1 MSEKG
6 RPGRIEPG
14 PLRGQISARA
24 WNRAQDAADIVLGQR
39 SDGTAAGP
47 SDASPAY
54 TGILAKN
61 DTATVVNRWGV
72 LSVAGVVF
80 TPSGATGN
88 ATQQFQDQP
97 VLSGGL
103 PTGGSAFVVA
113 VEPIAAGKIGRVA
126 VAGVVQA
133 KINITDAG
141 HGFAKAKDGDL
152 TQLSSA
158 DAGDAKILWK
168 EGSTGPAK
176 WAIVRFGGAGGGSI
190 RLAKTSSD
198 WAKGSS
204 MSLAVYGGTPGSETA
219 TGETVTAYNNFGKVL
234 SGKWVMIGEDPDG
247 NNYLIAPESD
257 QVEVVYTAEIVSTT
271 TSGVTT
277 SNLVF
282 RRKKVWVHSIEEGTP
297 VEIGITE
304 CITPYGPT
312 GATGS

>member
-24 WNRAQDAADIVLGQR
+24 WNRAQDAADIVLGQ
-39 SDGTAAGP
+39 SADGAAEGPSAGP
-47 SDASPAY
+47 PAY
-54 TGILAKN
+54 TGILAQN
-61 DTATVVNRWGV
+61 STTGVVNRWGV

-80 TPSGATGN
+80 TPSGATGS

-158 DAGDAKILWK
+158 DTGDAQILWK
-168 EGSTGPAK
+168 ESGTGASK
-176 WAIVRFGGAGGGSI
+176 WAIVRFGGAAGSAGS
-190 RLAKTSSD
+190 RLGKVTGT
-198 WAKGSS
+198 WAKNATASVQQYSGAGAIVTGSS
-204 MSLAVYGGTPGSETA
+204 FVAINRA
-219 TGETVTAYNNFGKVL
+219 QTVT
-234 SGKWVMIGEDPDG
+234 
-247 NNYLIAPESD
+247 
-257 QVEVVYTAEIVSTT
+257 
-271 TSGVTT
+271 
-277 SNLVF
+277 
-282 RRKKVWVHSIEEGTP
+282 
-297 VEIGITE
+297 
-304 CITPYGPT
+304 GPT
-312 GATGS
+312 GGFWVGCDSIDGTWHLAWTECV

>member
-24 WNRAQDAADIVLGQR
+24 WNRAQDAADKVLGQ
-39 SDGTAAGP
+39 SADGAAEGPSAGP
-47 SDASPAY
+47 PAY

-133 KINITDAG
+133 KVNITDAG
-141 HGFAKAKDGDL
+141 HGFATAKDGDL

-158 DAGDAKILWK
+158 ASGEVQILWK
-168 EGSTGPAK
+168 ESGTGASK
-176 WAIVRFGGAGGGSI
+176 WAIVRFGGAAGASSGS
-190 RLAKTSSD
+190 RLGKVTGT
-198 WAKGSS
+198 WAKNATASVQQYSGAGAIVTGSS
-204 MSLAVYGGTPGSETA
+204 FVAINRA
-219 TGETVTAYNNFGKVL
+219 QTVT
-234 SGKWVMIGEDPDG
+234 
-247 NNYLIAPESD
+247 
-257 QVEVVYTAEIVSTT
+257 
-271 TSGVTT
+271 
-277 SNLVF
+277 
-282 RRKKVWVHSIEEGTP
+282 
-297 VEIGITE
+297 
-304 CITPYGPT
+304 GPT
-312 GATGS
+312 GGFWVGCDSIDGTWHLAWTECV